1 MRQDLTAVAGENTRI
16 VPAIMIG
23 GSGTRLWPLSRS
35 NKPKQFLTLGD
46 DGHGSFFQQ
55 ALGRFAVPGYSLPWL
70 MCARDTLVHAEEQVA
85 SGGFSVDGLIV
96 EPSMQGTAAAIAAL
110 TVTISRMDAAG
121 SNAVLLVAPSDH
133 IIAEPEI
140 FNRIVAGAL
149 PIARFADRIV
159 TFGIKPEH
167 PETGFGY
174 IRPGEAIEID
184 GEVRGYAISAGDFLE
199 KPSLENARRYV
210 EEGFCWNAGIFMF
223 RAGVMLEE
231 LARHAPETLRAAE
244 EAFERATI
252 DMFDD
257 IHAIMLES
265 SAFRAAPADI
275 PIDTAIMER
284 TSRGAVVRCEGIGWS
299 DIGSLSAL
307 HEIDR
312 DKDANGNALSGPV
325 LSIGSTNTL
334 AYARGGRKVVLIGLE
349 DMIVIDDD
357 DAVLVTKMSLAQKVK
372 DAVNLLKQNKMPESR
387 ATREQLYGWGKV
399 RLLSDEGDLSVFT
412 VTLRSNATIALRI
425 PEGYWENWAVSSGKI
440 DIILNGFVR
449 HLVPMASL
457 LPTEGEILSLY
468 NGTARESTIVV
479 TRQRSSGR
487 NLAIAPQSFTA
498 DTVLDLIPV
507 EADVSAFDLNMV
519 PENTLDDEPHAAN

>member
-1 MRQDLTAVAGENTRI
+1 MRQVLTAVSEENIRI

-35 NKPKQFLTLGD
+35 NKPKQFLTLGG
-46 DGHGSFFQQ
+46 DGQDSFFQQ
-55 ALGRFAVPGYSLPWL
+55 ALRRFAVPGYSLPWL

-85 SGGFSVDGLIV
+85 SGGFAVDGLIV

-133 IIAEPEI
+133 IIAEPAL
-140 FNRIVAGAL
+140 FNKTVAAAL
-149 PIARFADRIV
+149 PVARFADRIV

-174 IRPGEAIEID
+174 IRPGEELEID

-199 KPSLENARRYV
+199 KPSLENAKRYV

-231 LARHAPETLRAAE
+231 LARHAPETLQAAE
-244 EAFERATI
+244 EAFEKATV
-252 DMFDD
+252 DMFADVP
-257 IHAIMLES
+257 AVMLEEL
-265 SAFRAAPADI
+265 AFRAAPADI
-275 PIDTAIMER
+275 PVDTAIMER
-284 TSRGAVVRCEGIGWS
+284 TARGAVVRCEGIGWS

-312 DKDANGNALSGPV
+312 NKDENGNALSGPV
-325 LSIGSTNTL
+325 VSIGSSNTL

-349 DMIVIDDD
+349 DLIVIDDD
-357 DAVLVTKMSLAQKVK
+357 DAVLVARMSQAQKVK

-387 ATREQLYGWGKV
+387 ATREQLYGWGRV
-399 RLLSDEGDLSVFT
+399 RLLSDQGDLSVFT
-412 VTLRSNATIALRI
+412 VTLRSNAMIALRV
-425 PEGYWENWAVSSGKI
+425 PEGYWENWAISSGKI
-440 DIILNGFVR
+440 DIIRNGFVR
-449 HLVPMASL
+449 HLVPMASIA
-457 LPTEGEILSLY
+457 PSEGEVLSLY
-468 NGTARESTIVV
+468 NGAAKESTIVV
-479 TRQRSSGR
+479 TRQRSSER
-487 NLAIAPQSFTA
+487 NLAVAPKSFIA
-498 DTVLDLIPV
+498 DTLLDIISV
-507 EADVSAFDLNMV
+507 EADLPVFDLNMV
-519 PENTLDDEPHAAN
+519 PDSTLDDEPHPAN